1 MLIYCIQRVMYHP
14 GVDKIVECR
23 DVSLLFNPLR
33 HKTVCNHFWYNRL
46 SLSSFRFK
54 LSKSL
59 SLLLINAP
67 NCNCCRC
74 FVLRKTVYPM
84 FAGFL
89 IIFINIQLMI

>member
-33 HKTVCNHFWYNRL
+33 HKTVCNQFFVQQVVFKFI
-46 SLSSFRFK
+46 SFK
-54 LSKSL
+54 LSQL
-59 SLLLINAP
+59 LWLLLINAP

-84 FAGFL
+84 FPGFL
-89 IIFINIQLMI
+89 IIF